1 LVLQRGTNSAAGSQ
15 LIGKALAARMEVVTM
30 ESWERTFQDRM
41 HHFAEQ
47 HPSRDT
53 RVPVSIKVRVDSG
66 CFDRGCCPHAYEVI
80 DAHVAK
86 LRSREC
92 EDGLTF
98 EQHES
103 GPEILVYLAVATA
116 GLTVAKS
123 VIDLVAT
130 IIKARN
136 DGVKMGDRHSQPV
149 ELIIRR
155 MTSKGKLREERIL
168 RIHSTDEVD
177 DAKIGKLLSA
187 AAKKIGDD
195 SEEGS

>member
-1 LVLQRGTNSAAGSQ
+1 
-15 LIGKALAARMEVVTM
+15 M

-41 HHFAEQ
+41 LRFADQ
-47 HPSRDT
+47 HPSGANS
-53 RVPVSIKVRVDSG
+53 VPVSIKVRVDSG
-66 CFDRGCCPHAYEVI
+66 CFDRGCCPHAYKVI
-80 DAHVAK
+80 DAEAAK
-86 LRSREC
+86 LRTR
-92 EDGLTF
+92 EDGVIF

-123 VIDLVAT
+123 VIDLVTT

-177 DAKIGKLLSA
+177 AVKIGKLLSA
-187 AAKKIGDD
+187 AANKIGDD
-195 SEEGS
+195 SGEGG

>member
-1 LVLQRGTNSAAGSQ
+1 
-15 LIGKALAARMEVVTM
+15 
-30 ESWERTFQDRM
+30 
-41 HHFAEQ
+41 
-47 HPSRDT
+47 
-53 RVPVSIKVRVDSG
+53 
-66 CFDRGCCPHAYEVI
+66 VI
-80 DAHVAK
+80 DPYVAK
-86 LRSREC
+86 LRSSEY

-103 GPEILVYLAVATA
+103 GPEMLVYLAVATA
-116 GLTVAKS
+116 GLTVVKS
-123 VIDLVAT
+123 VIDLVTT

-155 MTSKGKLREERIL
+155 MNSKGKLREERIL

-177 DAKIGKLLSA
+177 AAKIGKLLSA

-195 SEEGS
+195 SEEGG

>member
-1 LVLQRGTNSAAGSQ
+1 MGN
-15 LIGKALAARMEVVTM
+15 
-30 ESWERTFQDRM
+30 WEQTFQERM
-41 HHFAEQ
+41 QHFADR
-47 HPSRDT
+47 HPSGGT
-53 RVPVSIKVRVDSG
+53 RVPVSIKIRVDSG

-80 DAHVAK
+80 DAQLAE
-86 LRSREC
+86 LRSREY

-116 GLTVAKS
+116 GLTVTKS
-123 VIDLVAT
+123 VIDLVTT

-177 DAKIGKLLSA
+177 AAKIGKLLSA
-187 AAKKIGDD
+187 AATKVGDD
-195 SEEGS
+195 SEEGG